1 MSCLLCNSDKQQ
13 EFTAE
18 INIHF
23 NGFKHIDNPG
33 VVFLPQLLL
42 CLECGFSQFT
52 TPRMELTLLAT
63 GIPPSAAIN
72 RPEFSR
78 EEKQ

>member
-1 MSCLLCNSDKQQ
+1 MSCLLCNSDKQR

-23 NGFKHIDNPG
+23 DGLRNIDHPG
-33 VVFLPQLLL
+33 VILFPQLSV
-42 CLECGFSQFT
+42 CLDCGFSRFT

-72 RPEFSR
+72 RPAFGG
-78 EEKQ
+78 EENQ